1 MHGFIN
7 HKFTRTQNLAFVCT
21 FTFRMKRSFINE
33 TPGLVLLV
41 DVVSASSSVHAV
53 NVYLLIVILNFFF
66 LSFSVLQTC
75 RPKCG
80 EIRSKGQLV
89 SCKCKMN

>member
-21 FTFRMKRSFINE
+21 FTFRMKRSFVNE

-53 NVYLLIVILNFFF
+53 NVYLLIFILNIYFF
-66 LSFSVLQTC
+66 
-75 RPKCG
+75 
-80 EIRSKGQLV
+80 
-89 SCKCKMN
+89 

>member
-7 HKFTRTQNLAFVCT
+7 HKFTRTQNLAFACT

-53 NVYLLIVILNFFF
+53 NVYLLIFILKIYFFIFFSSTNMSSKVWRNSFKRSVVIL
-66 LSFSVLQTC
+66 Q
-75 RPKCG
+75 
-80 EIRSKGQLV
+80 
-89 SCKCKMN
+89 M